1 MVSARQEA
9 LNYGERVVASV
20 SIQPPSTA
28 AEWLLRRANEYGTAA
43 RVCHREGN
51 TDDFAFLS
59 SIAAD
64 LRECAA
70 AVGAIGGGQ

>member
-1 MVSARQEA
+1 MSARQEA
-9 LNYGERVVASV
+9 LEYGERVVASV
-20 SIQPPSTA
+20 SIQQPSTA
-28 AEWLLRRANEYGTAA
+28 VEWLRRRASEYAMAA
-43 RVCHREGN
+43 SVCLRDDN

>member
-1 MVSARQEA
+1 MVTARQEA
-9 LNYGERVVASV
+9 LDYGERVVASV
-20 SIQPPSTA
+20 SIQEPSTA
-28 AEWLLRRANEYGTAA
+28 AEWLRRRASEYAMAA
-43 RVCHREGN
+43 SVCWREGN

-70 AVGAIGGGQ
+70 ALPAHLP

>member
-9 LNYGERVVASV
+9 LDYGERVVASV
-20 SIQPPSTA
+20 SIQEPSTA
-28 AEWLLRRANEYGTAA
+28 AEWLRRRAMEYGTAA
-43 RVCHREGN
+43 SVCHREGN
-51 TDDFAFLS
+51 NDDFAFLS

>member
-1 MVSARQEA
+1 MTTRQEA
-9 LNYGERVVASV
+9 LDYGERVVASV
-20 SIQPPSTA
+20 STQQPSTA
-28 AEWLLRRANEYGTAA
+28 AEWLRRRASEYGTAA
-43 RVCHREGN
+43 SVCLREGN

>member
-1 MVSARQEA
+1 MSPRQEA
-9 LNYGERVVASV
+9 LEYGERVVASV
-20 SIQPPSTA
+20 SIQQPSTA
-28 AEWLLRRANEYGTAA
+28 AEWLRRRASEYAMAA
-43 RVCHREGN
+43 SVCWREGN
-51 TDDFAFLS
+51 NDDFAFLS

>member
-9 LNYGERVVASV
+9 LEYGERVVASV
-20 SIQPPSTA
+20 STQPPSTA
-28 AEWLLRRANEYGTAA
+28 AEWLRRRASEYAMAA
-43 RVCHREGN
+43 SVCHREGN

>member
-1 MVSARQEA
+1 MTPRQEA
-9 LNYGERVVASV
+9 LDYGERVVASV
-20 SIQPPSTA
+20 STDQASTA
-28 AEWLLRRANEYGTAA
+28 AEWLRRRADEYGTAA
-43 RVCHREGN
+43 RVCRREGN

-70 AVGAIGGGQ
+70 AVGAIWGGQ